1 MARFA
6 GGGSMTDKAALKAN
20 FDSLTS
26 QQEREFAKGLLHKR
40 AQNGAAPVETAKRV
54 IDEGYYNFALD
65 PNIRALKVQH
75 ANLDADGRKNPYF
88 HVNESIA
95 RGTTIIGGR
104 QYINFANYN
113 YLGLSGEP
121 AVSQAAKDAVDRY
134 GTSVS
139 ASRIASGER
148 PIQGELEREIAK
160 MLDVQDCV
168 VFVGGHATNV
178 STIGH
183 LFGRNDIIFY
193 DELAHNSA
201 IQGALLS
208 GARRVRFPHNDWNA
222 LDRMLEERRDSFDR
236 ALIFIEGVYSMDG
249 DFPDIPRFIELRNK
263 HKAYLMIDEA
273 HSLGILGENGGGV
286 REHFGLSGS
295 DADIW
300 MGTLS
305 KTLASC
311 GGYIAGC
318 EELIMYLKYSAPGFL
333 YSVGIPSANAAAALA
348 ALKIMQSEPDRVATL
363 RARAKLFLELAHH
376 HQLDTGHARET
387 AIVPIIIGDSM
398 KCIYLSNAL
407 FERGINVQP
416 VLYPVVSENA
426 SRLRFFLTSIHTE
439 DQIQHTVEAVAQ
451 ELRRLSA
458 TFQK

>member
-1 MARFA
+1 
-6 GGGSMTDKAALKAN
+6 MTDKLALLAN
-20 FDSLTS
+20 FDSLNA
-26 QQEREFAKGLLHKR
+26 QQKREFTKEFLRNR
-40 AQNGAAPVETAKRV
+40 ARSESSLGDSSLRV

-65 PNIRALKVQH
+65 PNILGLRAQH
-75 ANLDADGRKNPYF
+75 ADLAAGGRRTNPYF
-88 HVNESIA
+88 QINESIA
-95 RGTTIIGGR
+95 RGTTIIAGR
-104 QYINFANYN
+104 QYVNFANYN

-148 PIQGELEREIAK
+148 PVQGELEREIAQ
-160 MLDVQDCV
+160 MMDVENCV

-208 GARRVRFPHNDWNA
+208 GARRVRFPHNDWKA
-222 LDRMLEERRDSFDR
+222 LDRLLEDRRLNYDR

-249 DFPDIPRFIELRNK
+249 DFPDIPRFVELRNR
-263 HKAYLMIDEA
+263 HKTYLMIDEA
-273 HSLGILGENGGGV
+273 HSLGILGKNGGGV

-295 DADIW
+295 DADLW

-318 EELIMYLKYSAPGFL
+318 EELVEYLKYSAPGFL
-333 YSVGIPSANAAAALA
+333 YSVGIPSSGAAAALA
-348 ALKIMQSEPDRVATL
+348 ALRLMKSEPERVATL
-363 RARAKLFLELAHH
+363 RSRSKLFLELAH
-376 HQLDTGHARET
+376 QNGLNTGNANET
-387 AIVPIIIGDSM
+387 AIVPIIIGDSK
-398 KCIYLSNAL
+398 KCIDLSNAL
-407 FERGINVQP
+407 FDRGINVQP
-416 VLYPVVSENA
+416 VLYPVVNENV
-426 SRLRFFLTSIHTE
+426 SRLRFFLTSVHTE
-439 DQIQHTVEAVAQ
+439 DQIRQTVEAVAE
-451 ELRRLSA
+451 ELQRLTASPSKLA
-458 TFQK
+458 

>member
-1 MARFA
+1 MD
-6 GGGSMTDKAALKAN
+6 DKAALKAD
-20 FDSLTS
+20 FDDLTA
-26 QQEREFAKGLLHKR
+26 QQKREFNEDLQLKR
-40 AQNGAAPVETAKRV
+40 AKNKASLVEPGARD
-54 IDEGYYNFALD
+54 IDKGHYNFALD

-75 ANLDADGRKNPYF
+75 ANLEANGRKNPYF
-88 HVNESIA
+88 QVNESIA
-95 RGTTIIGGR
+95 RGTTTIAGR

-113 YLGLSGEP
+113 YLGLCGEP

-148 PIQGELEREIAK
+148 PIQGELEHAIAE
-160 MLDVQDCV
+160 MMDVEDCV

-208 GARRVRFPHNDWNA
+208 GARRVRFPHNDWQA
-222 LDRMLEERRDSFDR
+222 LDRLLEERRANYDR
-236 ALIFIEGVYSMDG
+236 GLIFIEGVYSMDG

-263 HKAYLMIDEA
+263 HKSYLMIDEA
-273 HSLGILGENGGGV
+273 HSLGILGKNGGGV
-286 REHFGLSGS
+286 RELFGLKGS

-318 EELIMYLKYSAPGFL
+318 ADLIMYLKYSAPGFL

-348 ALKIMQSEPDRVATL
+348 ALKIMQSEPNRVATL
-363 RARAKLFLELAHH
+363 RSRAKLFLELAH
-376 HQLDTGHARET
+376 QNGLNTGHANET

-398 KCIYLSNAL
+398 KCIALSNAL

-439 DQIQHTVEAVAQ
+439 DHIRQTVEAVAQ
-451 ELRRLSA
+451 ELQRLSA
-458 TFQK
+458 AHQ

>member
-1 MARFA
+1 
-6 GGGSMTDKAALKAN
+6 MTDKLALQAN
-20 FDSLTS
+20 FDSLNA
-26 QQEREFAKGLLHKR
+26 QQKREFTKELVRNR
-40 AQNGAAPVETAKRV
+40 AHRESALGDSSVRA

-65 PNIRALKVQH
+65 PNILGLRAQH
-75 ANLDADGRKNPYF
+75 ADLAAGGRRTNPYF
-88 HVNESIA
+88 QVNESIA
-95 RGTTIIGGR
+95 RGTTIIAGR
-104 QYINFANYN
+104 QYVNFANYN

-148 PIQGELEREIAK
+148 PVQGELEREIAR
-160 MLDVQDCV
+160 MMDVDNCV

-222 LDRMLEERRDSFDR
+222 LDCLLEDRRLNYNR

-249 DFPDIPRFIELRNK
+249 DFPDIPRFVELRNR
-263 HKAYLMIDEA
+263 HKTYLMIDEA
-273 HSLGILGENGGGV
+273 HSLGILGKNGGGV

-295 DADIW
+295 DADLW

-318 EELIMYLKYSAPGFL
+318 EELIEYLKYSAPGFL
-333 YSVGIPSANAAAALA
+333 YSVGIPSSGAAAALA
-348 ALKIMQSEPDRVATL
+348 ALRLMQSEPERVATL
-363 RARAKLFLELAHH
+363 RSRAKLFLELAH
-376 HQLDTGHARET
+376 QNGLNTGNANET
-387 AIVPIIIGDSM
+387 AIVPIIIGDSK
-398 KCIYLSNAL
+398 KCIDLSNAL

-426 SRLRFFLTSIHTE
+426 SRLRFFLTSIHTD
-439 DQIQHTVEAVAQ
+439 DQIRQTVEAVAE
-451 ELRRLSA
+451 ELQRLPASSS
-458 TFQK
+458 

>member
-1 MARFA
+1 RAKNKA
-6 GGGSMTDKAALKAN
+6 SLIEPGAPEIDK
-20 FDSLTS
+20 
-26 QQEREFAKGLLHKR
+26 GH
-40 AQNGAAPVETAKRV
+40 
-54 IDEGYYNFALD
+54 YNFSLD

-88 HVNESIA
+88 QVNESIA
-95 RGTTIIGGR
+95 RGTTTIAGR

-113 YLGLSGEP
+113 YLGLCGEP

-148 PIQGELEREIAK
+148 PIQGELERAIAE
-160 MLDVQDCV
+160 MMDVEDCV

-208 GARRVRFPHNDWNA
+208 GARRVRFPHNDWQA
-222 LDRMLEERRDSFDR
+222 LDRLLEERRANYDR

-263 HKAYLMIDEA
+263 HKSYIMIDEA
-273 HSLGILGENGGGV
+273 HSLGILGKNGGGV
-286 REHFGLSGS
+286 REKFGLKGS

-318 EELIMYLKYSAPGFL
+318 ADLIMYLKYSAPGFL

-348 ALKIMQSEPDRVATL
+348 ALKIMQSEPNRVATL
-363 RARAKLFLELAHH
+363 RSRAKLFLELAH
-376 HQLDTGHARET
+376 QNGLNTGHANET

-398 KCIYLSNAL
+398 KCISLSNAL

-439 DQIQHTVEAVAQ
+439 DHIRQTVEAVAQ
-451 ELRRLSA
+451 ELQRLSA
-458 TFQK
+458 ARR

>member
-1 MARFA
+1 MN
-6 GGGSMTDKAALKAN
+6 DKVALKAD
-20 FDSLTS
+20 FDGLTAQQNHESSEDLLRKRVQTGASL
-26 QQEREFAKGLLHKR
+26 
-40 AQNGAAPVETAKRV
+40 VEPGERV
-54 IDEGYYNFALD
+54 IDEGYYKFALD
-65 PNIRALKVQH
+65 PNIRALRAQH
-75 ANLDADGRKNPYF
+75 ASLEAAGGKNPYF
-88 HVNESIA
+88 QVNESIA
-95 RGTTIIGGR
+95 RGTTIIAG
-104 QYINFANYN
+104 QEYINFANYN
-113 YLGLSGEP
+113 YLGLCGEQ
-121 AVSQAAKDAVDRY
+121 AVSEAAKGAVDLY

-148 PIQGELEREIAK
+148 PIQGELEQAIAE
-160 MLDVQDCV
+160 MMDVDDCV

-208 GARRVRFPHNDWNA
+208 GARRVRFPHNDWQA
-222 LDRMLEERRDSFDR
+222 LDRLLEERRPNYDR

-249 DFPDIPRFIELRNK
+249 DFPDIPRFVELRNK
-263 HKAYLMIDEA
+263 HKSYLMIDEA
-273 HSLGILGENGGGV
+273 HSLGILGKNGGGV
-286 REHFGLSGS
+286 REHFGLSGD

-318 EELIMYLKYSAPGFL
+318 SDLITYLKYSAPGFL

-348 ALKIMQSEPDRVATL
+348 ALKIMQSEPDRVETL
-363 RARAKLFLELAHH
+363 RTRAKLFLELARQHG
-376 HQLDTGHARET
+376 LNTGHANGT

-398 KCIYLSNAL
+398 KSIALSNAL

-426 SRLRFFLTSIHTE
+426 SRLRFFLTSIHSE
-439 DQIQHTVEAVAQ
+439 EQIRQTVESVVQ
-451 ELRRLSA
+451 ELQLLSA
-458 TFQK
+458 A

>member
-1 MARFA
+1 MN
-6 GGGSMTDKAALKAN
+6 DKIALKAD
-20 FDSLTS
+20 FDGLTA
-26 QQEREFAKGLLHKR
+26 QQKREFSEDLLRKR
-40 AQNGAAPVETAKRV
+40 AKNGAALVAASAGV

-65 PNIRALKVQH
+65 PNIRALRIQH
-75 ANLDADGRKNPYF
+75 ASLDADGRKNPYF
-88 HVNESIA
+88 QVNESIA
-95 RGTTIIGGR
+95 RGTTTIAGR

-113 YLGLSGEP
+113 YLGLCGEP

-148 PIQGELEREIAK
+148 PIQGELEGAIAE
-160 MLDVQDCV
+160 MMDVDDCV

-208 GARRVRFPHNDWNA
+208 GARRVRFPHNDWQA
-222 LDRMLEERRDSFDR
+222 LDRLLEDRRGNYDR

-249 DFPDIPRFIELRNK
+249 DFPDISRFVELRNK
-263 HKAYLMIDEA
+263 HKSYLMIDEA
-273 HSLGILGENGGGV
+273 HSLGILGKNGGGV
-286 REHFGLSGS
+286 REKFGLSGD

-318 EELIMYLKYSAPGFL
+318 ADLIMYLKYSAPGFL

-363 RARAKLFLELAHH
+363 RSRAKLFLELAH
-376 HQLDTGHARET
+376 QNGLNTGHANET

-398 KCIYLSNAL
+398 KCISLSNAL

-439 DQIQHTVEAVAQ
+439 DHIRQTVEAVAQ
-451 ELRRLSA
+451 ELQRLSA
-458 TFQK
+458 AHQ

>member
-1 MARFA
+1 
-6 GGGSMTDKAALKAN
+6 MTDKLLLQAN
-20 FDSLTS
+20 FDSLTP
-26 QQEREFAKGLLHKR
+26 QQKREFARELLR
-40 AQNGAAPVETAKRV
+40 NRSQNEAAPDESKTRV
-54 IDEGYYNFALD
+54 IEEGFYNFARD
-65 PNIRALKVQH
+65 PNILALRAQH
-75 ANLDADGRKNPYF
+75 ADLAADGKRTNPYF
-88 HVNESIA
+88 QVNESIA
-95 RGTTIIGGR
+95 RGTTTIGGR
-104 QYINFANYN
+104 QYVNFANYN

-148 PIQGELEREIAK
+148 PVQGELEREIAR
-160 MLDVQDCV
+160 MMDVDSCV

-183 LFGRNDIIFY
+183 LFGRNDVIYY

-208 GARRVRFPHNDWNA
+208 GARRIRFPHNDWQA
-222 LDRMLEERRDSFDR
+222 LDRLLEDRRKNYDR

-249 DFPDIPRFIELRNK
+249 DFPDIPRFVELRNK
-263 HKAYLMIDEA
+263 HKTYLMIDEA
-273 HSLGILGENGGGV
+273 HSLGILGKNGGGV
-286 REHFGLSGS
+286 REHFGLSGN
-295 DADIW
+295 DADLW

-318 EELIMYLKYSAPGFL
+318 GELVEYLKYSAPGFL
-333 YSVGIPSANAAAALA
+333 YSVGIPSSGAAAALA
-348 ALKIMQSEPDRVATL
+348 ALRIMQAEPERVATL
-363 RARAKLFLELAHH
+363 RARAKLFLELAH
-376 HQLDTGHARET
+376 QNGLNTGNALET
-387 AIVPIIIGDSM
+387 AIVPIIIGDSK
-398 KCIYLSNAL
+398 KCIDLSNAL
-407 FERGINVQP
+407 FNRGINVQP

-439 DQIQHTVEAVAQ
+439 EQIRETVAAVAQ
-451 ELRRLSA
+451 ELQRLLSV
-458 TFQK
+458 TQ